1 MCKYQQILRKYVPE
15 NIFLDALD
23 FLNLN
28 NIQYLNFNKNI
39 KIPLKYKNTLLTKS
53 DFANP
58 EHYQQGDT
66 FSGLAKF
73 DINSE
78 YIANIDEYID
88 TDDSNQKF
96 INFIKIN
103 AEKDTKGD
111 YKNVDHCAILIIDM
125 KRKSAS
131 IQSLNNYND
140 CLKCKVGNNDFKIGD
155 VLMRIILAICKKEKI
170 ENVSLT
176 DMSYFLCG
184 IEKIQLM
191 YLRTLSKGEPYYCK
205 FGFKPKYN
213 EDVKIWEDNK
223 KIFLNKP
230 SITKKELKKILLDR
244 NFNENNLDDKKILY
258 HINNIILP
266 KLQNDN
272 VISDVIKM
280 IMECKS
286 NISCNIL
293 NDIYMR
299 IYLKIGYK
307 KYKDKTFVLK

>member
-1 MCKYQQILRKYVPE
+1 
-15 NIFLDALD
+15 
-23 FLNLN
+23 
-28 NIQYLNFNKNI
+28 
-39 KIPLKYKNTLLTKS
+39 
-53 DFANP
+53 
-58 EHYQQGDT
+58 
-66 FSGLAKF
+66 
-73 DINSE
+73 
-78 YIANIDEYID
+78 
-88 TDDSNQKF
+88 
-96 INFIKIN
+96 
-103 AEKDTKGD
+103 
-111 YKNVDHCAILIIDM
+111 M